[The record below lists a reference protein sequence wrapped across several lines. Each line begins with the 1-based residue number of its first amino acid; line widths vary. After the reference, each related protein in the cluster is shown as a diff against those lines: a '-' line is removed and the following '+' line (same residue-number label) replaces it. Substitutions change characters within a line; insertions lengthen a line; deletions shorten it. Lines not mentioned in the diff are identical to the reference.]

1 MNLSKRTLSRI
12 GALAA
17 TVALA
22 TTACTNVTVNPSSNE
37 PGQVPVAGS
46 SMMAGIGGL
55 MHGSASMMDADAMFL
70 QMMIPHHE
78 QAVEMSKLAAT
89 NGASPEVLA
98 LADTIAGAQGPEIE
112 QMKLWLSDSGRPMMI
127 DDHGMGMAGMVGDAD
142 MAELR
147 AAQGPEFDRLYLT
160 LMIAHHEGAIA
171 MAQDV
176 IAQGD
181 DANVR
186 GLADDIIA
194 AQQAEIAQMN
204 AMLAAMS

>member
-1 MNLSKRTLSRI
+1 MNLSKRTLSRM
-12 GALAA
+12 AFVAA
-17 TVALA
+17 SVALV

-46 SMMAGIGGL
+46 SVMAGVGG
-55 MHGSASMMDADAMFL
+55 MMNGAASMMDADAMFL

-89 NGASPEVLA
+89 NGASADVLA

-112 QMKLWLSDSGRPMMI
+112 QMKIWLDDAGRPMMMA
-127 DDHGMGMAGMVGDAD
+127 DHGMEMAGMVDDAD
-142 MAELR
+142 MDRLR

-160 LMIAHHEGAIA
+160 FMIAHHEGAIA

>member
-22 TTACTNVTVNPSSNE
+22 TTACTTTSVSHSSME
-37 PGQVPVAGS
+37 SAPGQSAGS
-46 SMMAGIGGL
+46 SMMDGGM
-55 MHGSASMMDADAMFL
+55 MHGDASMMDADAMFL

-112 QMKLWLSDSGRPMMI
+112 QMKLWLNDAGQPMTAG
-127 DDHGMGMAGMVGDAD
+127 DHGMGMSGMVDDMG

-147 AAQGPEFDRLYLT
+147 AAQGADFDRLFLT
-160 LMIAHHEGAIA
+160 SMIAHHEGAVA

-176 IAQGD
+176 IANGED
-181 DANVR
+181 SKVR
-186 GLADDIIA
+186 GLAEAIVA
-194 AQQAEIAQMN
+194 AQQAEMTQMK
-204 AMLAAMS
+204 AMLSAMS